1 MISNYSNSN
10 RGWEVE
16 EVEEVVEEKLEG
28 DEKDYKHVLSDN
40 TSLCLPYGVTDG
52 FIIK

>member
-10 RGWEVE
+10 RGLEVD
-16 EVEEVVEEKLEG
+16 EVVEEKLEG

-40 TSLCLPYGVTDG
+40 TSLCLPCGVTDG